1 MSLKTIFPFD
11 NANNYSFDDTKIIVI
26 GGLAKLQAIVTPGTA
41 YMYVTMDDNEE
52 DDVFR
57 DISGN
62 SRDGA
67 LKGGLTGENNK
78 VPAKINNGL
87 QGIDINQGNV
97 AFGKVDF
104 EFDTDEAFSQECWL
118 KTTSNA
124 VMNLMSKQNNS
135 TFQGYALICNVGK
148 ARVVVRDQLG
158 NVIARE
164 FNTSINDGN
173 FHHVVM
179 TYDGSGV
186 VAGLQL
192 YVDNTQNDIITS
204 SDMIS
209 GSIIASNVDYQISGR
224 DGNNNCL
231 DSDTIID
238 ECVVYDRALTAAD
251 VAFRWNVGVGTQILP
266 GGSTSFPTDGPY
278 ITPRSSLSTT
288 EAVSFIA
295 SINASGSDE
304 VRFIMVKTGTLKYWN
319 GFDWVDSNGTLAQS
333 NTAAEVAAN
342 ISSLVDP
349 LESNITISWRALLY
363 SDDGTTTPELLQI
376 DLEYDIAALPP
387 IGIEVCTIW
396 AENIDSEDNPD
407 TTPVKIQLYKDGVKY
422 KNETVVRDIKM
433 NVTPDSGTGIWEIDL
448 VENENMSPGA
458 YYNFEFNGT
467 KYRKIVPNEI
477 RKNFWDL
484 ADA

>member
-11 NANNYSFDDTKIIVI
+11 NEDNYSFDDTKIGVT
-26 GGLAKLQAIVTPGTA
+26 GGLSKLLATVVFGTA
-41 YMYVTMDDNEE
+41 YMYVTMDDNVD

-87 QGIDINQGNV
+87 QGININQGFV
-97 AFGKVDF
+97 AFGKADF

-124 VMNLMSKQNNS
+124 IMNLMSKQNDS

-192 YVDNTQNDIITS
+192 YVDNAQNDTITS
-204 SDMIS
+204 SDILS

-224 DGNNNCL
+224 DGNNNCI

-238 ECVVYDRALTAAD
+238 ECVVYDRELTVAD
-251 VAFRWNVGVGTQILP
+251 ISYRWNGGAGTQALP
-266 GGSTSFPTDGPY
+266 GGSTSFPTDNPY

-288 EAVSFIA
+288 EAVSFLA
-295 SINASGSDE
+295 NINASGSDE
-304 VRFIMVKTGTLKYWN
+304 VRFIMVKTGVLKYWN
-319 GFDWVDSNGTLAQS
+319 GAAWVDSDGTFAQS
-333 NTAAEVAAN
+333 NTATEVNTN
-342 ISSLVDP
+342 ISSLVVP
-349 LESNITISWRALLY
+349 SETNITISWRALLH
-363 SDDGTTTPELLQI
+363 SDDGSTTPELLQV
-376 DLEYDIAALPP
+376 DLEYDIATLPP
-387 IGIEVCTIW
+387 VGIELCTVW
-396 AENIDSEDNPD
+396 AENLDSEDNPD
-407 TTPVKIQLYKDGVKY
+407 TSPVEIQLYTDAVKY
-422 KNETVVRDIKM
+422 KNETVVRDDKII
-433 NVTPDSGTGIWEIDL
+433 VTPDSGTGIWEVDL
-448 VENENMSPGA
+448 IENENMSPGA
-458 YYNFEFNGT
+458 YYNFEFNGK